1 MKDDST
7 TVTRKQ
13 FFATLMPGGA
23 PGGAPEKAAAGS
35 EQDEFVSLF
44 NGRTLEGWHTN
55 IGELDRGGGT
65 GGRWT
70 VEQGVI
76 TGQQDPPGSG
86 NGGILMTDQAYGD
99 FEL

>member
-7 TVTRKQ
+7 TVTRQQ
-13 FFATLMPGGA
+13 FFATLIPGGS
-23 PGGAPEKAAAGS
+23 PGGVPEKAVAGS

-44 NGRTLEGWHTN
+44 DGQTLEGWHTN
-55 IGELDRGGGT
+55 TGEIGHGT